1 MAYST
6 MQIGITG
13 PSGRIGSGTE
23 FHIDSKYASS
33 LPWEDID
40 RRFKAKADR
49 YAQEGRNIVFSNQGV
64 SGAVYNPNAP
74 LEERISLLQRAAS
87 AHAPREGFRSFDYYA
102 PIGTDRWDKSAEG
115 APIYVAGSKGS
126 KAKGYSGGD
135 YGNYAY
141 VLDASGRVV
150 GKSGHGDTAQAVFA
164 GGSFDED
171 QSTTL
176 PVPQANDQ
184 MGNVTVN
191 NYYGDG
197 TETQQKKQ
205 KTFAQR
211 YIDSMISGKTKSP
224 ATAMIQDMMQSG
236 TGKLNPLAV
245 YNLFAPNS

>member
-1 MAYST
+1 MSYST

-13 PSGRIGSGTE
+13 PRGRIGSGTE
-23 FHIDSKYASS
+23 YHIDTKYAST

-40 RRFKAKADR
+40 QRFQAKAR
-49 YAQEGRNIVFSNQGV
+49 SYGKEGRNIVFSNQGV
-64 SGAVYNPNAP
+64 AGAVYDPNAP
-74 LEERISLLQRAAS
+74 LEQRIGLLQRAAA

-115 APIYVAGSKGS
+115 APIYIAGAAGSKGE
-126 KAKGYSGGD
+126 GQTGGN

-141 VLDASGRVV
+141 VLDSSGRVV
-150 GKSGHGDTAQAVFA
+150 GKSGHGDTSQAVFA
-164 GGSFDED
+164 GGTFGGD
-171 QSTTL
+171 QPSA
-176 PVPQANDQ
+176 PQVTDQ

-197 TETQQKKQ
+197 TETQQKKN
-205 KTFAQR
+205 KSFAQR
-211 YIDSMISGKTKSP
+211 YINSMLSGGGKSP

-245 YNLFAPNS
+245 YNLFAANS